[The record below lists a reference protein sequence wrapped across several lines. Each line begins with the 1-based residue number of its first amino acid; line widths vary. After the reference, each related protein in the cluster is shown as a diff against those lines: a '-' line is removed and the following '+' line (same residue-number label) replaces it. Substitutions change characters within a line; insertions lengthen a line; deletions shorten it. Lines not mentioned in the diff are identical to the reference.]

1 MMDIPEQLQD
11 LPANGGIY
19 AIWMLFQ
26 HYEVDL
32 EIADLIELCHHNEVE
47 GTSTISLAV
56 ALKQLGLQV
65 SFYSDPDPDLQPTE
79 QWFYSKAEE
88 MNLSIQSSIEYAQIL
103 QAIEQGKFV
112 IAYYDTLEGVGNHS
126 LIYSADSKEVCFF
139 DSFDAMSVDVFE
151 QQRQV
156 EGICRQVIIIG
167 E

>member
-1 MMDIPEQLQD
+1 MDIPKQLQD
-11 LPANGGIY
+11 LPANGGLY

-32 EIADLIELCHHNEVE
+32 EITDLVQLCHHTEDE

-56 ALKQLGLQV
+56 ALKQLSLHV
-65 SFYSDPDPDLQPTE
+65 SFYTDPDSDLQPTE
-79 QWFYSKAEE
+79 QWFYQKAAE
-88 MNLSIQSSIEYAQIL
+88 MSIPVQAAIEYAQIL

-112 IAYYDTLEGVGNHS
+112 IVYYDTLDGVGNHS
-126 LIYSADSKEVCFF
+126 LIYSADSEEVCFF
-139 DSFDAMSVDVFE
+139 DSFDAMPIAVFE
-151 QQRQV
+151 QQRQA